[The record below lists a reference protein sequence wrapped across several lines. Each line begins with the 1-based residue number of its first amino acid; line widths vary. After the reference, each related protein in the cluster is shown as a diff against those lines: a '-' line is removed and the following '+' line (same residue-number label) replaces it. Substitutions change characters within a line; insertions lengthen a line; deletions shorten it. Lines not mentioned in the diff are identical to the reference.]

1 MVDRDPVRRNA
12 AVSANVMLHGQTR
25 RTTASIRDDSSS
37 EMATVRARL
46 SRPQQG
52 LHASRDP
59 WGERCNPSPRDSR
72 RQRIKLAGPRQ
83 RSGQIPVTFFL
94 QAKGVGGAGDALFA
108 MLLLIF
114 SRVRV
119 PRDF

>member
-12 AVSANVMLHGQTR
+12 AVSANVTLHGQTR

-37 EMATVRARL
+37 EMATVR
-46 SRPQQG
+46 
-52 LHASRDP
+52 
-59 WGERCNPSPRDSR
+59 
-72 RQRIKLAGPRQ
+72 
-83 RSGQIPVTFFL
+83 TFFL
-94 QAKGVGGAGDALFA
+94 RAKGVGGAGDALFA
-108 MLLLIF
+108 MLLFIF